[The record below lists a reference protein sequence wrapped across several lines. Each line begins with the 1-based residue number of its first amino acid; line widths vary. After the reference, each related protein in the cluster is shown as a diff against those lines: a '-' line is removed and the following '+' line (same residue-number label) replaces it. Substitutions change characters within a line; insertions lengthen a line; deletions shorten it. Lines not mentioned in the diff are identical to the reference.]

1 VRREEFWRSCGVPV
15 LLSLG
20 VMTGLNTMYNYPPA
34 RDYAQLFPYPV
45 AVYLLGGSGLALVL
59 LSRALR
65 GGQLS
70 PHDAGLGLCGW
81 IVPRRLGGL
90 AFAVLVGYGQFAF
103 FRAHPGERGAPT
115 WGDYCFWYV
124 FFLASS
130 LAEVLVFV
138 GVAYCLTEGWLRRRG
153 VRPLWAAAGAGLF
166 AATAFGLYHF
176 SHPPRYHALIV
187 PLTAA
192 MFAVSVFFA
201 LTRNLYLTLALH
213 NAHVA
218 VGFTNEQYSSNPPDM
233 KMFQSPV
240 VIGLFL
246 FSFVVPFLLLH
257 RLEWRARSAAAGK
270 GVA

>member
-20 VMTGLNTMYNYPPA
+20 VLTGLNTMYNYPPIGEF
-34 RDYAQLFPYPV
+34 AQLFPYPV
-45 AVYLLGGSGLALVL
+45 AVYLLGGSGLALLL

-65 GGQLS
+65 QSHLNL
-70 PHDAGLGLCGW
+70 HDAGLSLSAW
-81 IVPRRLGGL
+81 SAPRRLVGL
-90 AFAVLVGYGQFAF
+90 ALVLLVGYGQFAF
-103 FRAHPGERGAPT
+103 FQAHPGEQGTPT
-115 WGDYCFWYV
+115 WGDYCFWFV

-153 VRPLWAAAGAGLF
+153 ARPIWAGAGAGLF

-192 MFAVSVFFA
+192 MFAVIVFFA
-201 LTRNLYLTLALH
+201 LTRNIYLTLALH

-233 KMFQSPV
+233 NMFQNPV

-257 RLEWRARSAAAGK
+257 RLEWRLQLAATGK